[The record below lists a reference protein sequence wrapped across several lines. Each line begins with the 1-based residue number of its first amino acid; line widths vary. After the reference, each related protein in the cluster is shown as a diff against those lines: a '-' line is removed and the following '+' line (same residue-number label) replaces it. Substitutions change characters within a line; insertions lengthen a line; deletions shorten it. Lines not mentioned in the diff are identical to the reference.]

1 MSVHSQMLRFSTHY
15 VRLMITNNNSA
26 LIIENNPIDRKF
38 MQNTLESLNF
48 NVRTES
54 DTSRVKDH
62 FALSDFKVI
71 LFHLAQDVMKSLD
84 LLGWMRLQSTGALIP
99 LVDHGSPVTEEMC
112 IRAGADEV
120 ISKPL
125 VQKLFMQRVNYQI
138 DKHAERNA
146 LMDEVYTWGN
156 MTLDVPQCEFRIGDQ
171 IVPLTKTELLLTQAF
186 FAEPERVIS
195 RPELLNVIK
204 VKDGI
209 GSSHLIDTHLSRL
222 RIKIKENG
230 GGDHIYS
237 IRGLGVRFM
246 APSHLARKSS

>member
-1 MSVHSQMLRFSTHY
+1 MYVQNQMLRFITHN
-15 VRLMITNNNSA
+15 VRLMITNSNAA

-48 NVRTES
+48 NVFAES
-54 DTSRVKDH
+54 DTNKVRDH
-62 FALSDFKVI
+62 FALTDFKVV
-71 LFHLAQDVMKSLD
+71 LFHLVQDFMKSLD
-84 LLGWMRLQSTGALIP
+84 MLGWMRLQSTGALIP
-99 LVDHGSPVTEEMC
+99 LIDHGSPITEEMC

-138 DKHAERNA
+138 DRHSERNS
-146 LMDEVYTWGN
+146 LLDEIYTWGN
-156 MTLDVPQCEFRIGDQ
+156 MTLDVPQCEFRIGDR

>member
-1 MSVHSQMLRFSTHY
+1 MRFSPHY
-15 VRLMITNNNSA
+15 VCPMITNSNAA
-26 LIIENNPIDRKF
+26 LIIENNPIDRRF
-38 MQNTLESLNF
+38 MQNTLESWNLN
-48 NVRTES
+48 VHAES
-54 DTSRVKDH
+54 DTSKVREH
-62 FALSDFKVI
+62 FALKDFKVV

-84 LLGWMRLQSTGALIP
+84 LLGWMRLQTTGALIP
-99 LVDHGSPVTEEMC
+99 LIDQGSPVTEEMC

-138 DKHAERNA
+138 DKQSERNS

-156 MTLDVPQCEFRIGDQ
+156 MTLDVPQCEFRIGDK

-230 GGDHIYS
+230 GGDFIYS
-237 IRGLGVRFM
+237 IRGLGVRFI